1 MRITRGS
8 RFSILMSL
16 SVKHNLKTLVISI
29 NVAHHLIFKFS
40 ILYFDVFMIDAFK
53 NNFLK
58 NRFGITL
65 VIDAAKY

>member
-16 SVKHNLKTLVISI
+16 SVKHNLQTLVISI
-29 NVAHHLIFKFS
+29 NVGYHFLFKFS